1 MDGEHAKDE
10 PPLEEG
16 TPPPGNT
23 DGQVPPAPEP
33 EGTHKK

>member
-10 PPLEEG
+10 TPLEQG

-23 DGQVPPAPEP
+23 DGQVPPAPDP
-33 EGTHKK
+33 EGKHKK